1 MDISSAKIGRQLS
14 CSDGTFCNP
23 GGTALN
29 AQKIETSGS
38 VFLTGEFTA
47 EGEVSLSGV
56 KISGELDCSGGTFRN
71 PGSTALYARNIETSA
86 GVFLA
91 GGFVAEGT
99 VWLASA
105 KIGGE
110 LDLRRGVFK
119 DKLVLKHAV
128 VPKLVDEKKC
138 RPKRGMLFL
147 DGFQYEELAD
157 ESSVGWEDRLVWLEW
172 QEESVTWAV

>member
-1 MDISSAKIGRQLS
+1 
-14 CSDGTFCNP
+14 
-23 GGTALN
+23 
-29 AQKIETSGS
+29 

-119 DKLVLKHAV
+119 DKLVLKHVV
-128 VPKLVDEKKC
+128 VPKLVD
-138 RPKRGMLFL
+138 
-147 DGFQYEELAD
+147 D
-157 ESSVGWEDRLVWLEW
+157 
-172 QEESVTWAV
+172 